1 MRDEDKTTESKGPR
15 QELSKTQGLEET
27 HQPFSPPTSDF
38 LPVPPS
44 PEPIR
49 SRGQTGLGDAAH
61 GVSLWGPHLMEGAN
75 QE

>member
-1 MRDEDKTTESKGPR
+1 MTTESEGPR
-15 QELSKTQGLEET
+15 RELSKTQEWEET
-27 HQPFSPPTSDF
+27 HQPFSPSTSDL
-38 LPVPPS
+38 LPVSPS

-49 SRGQTGLGDAAH
+49 SGGQTGPGDAAH